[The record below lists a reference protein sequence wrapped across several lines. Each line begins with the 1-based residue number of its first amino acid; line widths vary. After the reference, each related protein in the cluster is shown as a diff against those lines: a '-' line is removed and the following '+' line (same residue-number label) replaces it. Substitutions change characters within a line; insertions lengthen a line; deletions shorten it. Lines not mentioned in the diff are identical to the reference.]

1 MNQKKISRITRKGRH
16 IYTIEGVAKEF
27 VGFTSMLNMIHKP
40 WLLNWKV
47 NNPDWEQKMKYAQKV
62 GNIAHTYA
70 EVRGIDGIMYSNVKS
85 IKDTGERNRQLQNIM
100 FMDAFLEGKRRTNI
114 HMRNAMGAFDKWA
127 DEYEPLF
134 LATEVRLIDVNSGFG
149 CTVDAIVLIGS
160 TIHVVDYKT
169 SASISKENIMQIV
182 MYTDVVM
189 RNLAGGKRCIPTI
202 VRLQKKNGR
211 MHMNTFEDKFMEYKE
226 MGHDLVKFYNAYNT
240 RGLYGKN

>member
-1 MNQKKISRITRKGRH
+1 MDQKKITRITRNGRH
-16 IYTIEGVAKEF
+16 IYTMDGVAKEF
-27 VGFTSMLNMIHKP
+27 VGFTSMLSMIHKP
-40 WLLNWKV
+40 WLLKWKV
-47 NNPDWEQKMKYAQKV
+47 NNPDWEQKMKYAQRV
-62 GNIAHTYA
+62 GNIAHGYA
-70 EVRGIDGIMYSNVKS
+70 EAEGVQMTDRFEEKDMEFMNAFFIEKRKTNSH
-85 IKDTGERNRQLQNIM
+85 IK
-100 FMDAFLEGKRRTNI
+100 
-114 HMRNAMGAFDKWA
+114 NAMTAFDKWVV
-127 DEYEPLF
+127 EYKPLF

-189 RNLAGGKRCIPTI
+189 RNLAGGKRCIPAI

-211 MHMNTFEDKFMEYKE
+211 MHMNTYEDKFMEYKE
-226 MGHDLVKFYNAYNT
+226 MGHDLVKFYNAYNS